1 MDQAQIIAAVQRRI
15 ADDPRYAAT
24 GGAGQSVD
32 PATLAA
38 LIREEAV
45 VISDLDVLDIM
56 RALRDET
63 VGVGPLEQL
72 LSIDGVTDI
81 CVNGPDNIF
90 IDRGK
95 GLERSQLT
103 LSSDADVR
111 RLATRLA
118 TSCGRRLDD
127 ARPFADGHL
136 TREDGTLLRF
146 HAVLPPTTAAGTCIS
161 LRVLRSKTATLAQL
175 EAAGAMDEE
184 RAGVLRGIV
193 DKRKAFLVVGGTGT
207 GKTTLLAAM
216 LAQVAQHERI
226 VAIEDTVELVPA
238 HPHVVNLT
246 SRGANAEGAGE
257 ITMSDLLQQS
267 LRMRPDRIVVGEIR
281 GPEVVDLLAAM
292 NTGHDGGA
300 GTVHANS
307 IGEVPARL
315 EALAALGG
323 LDRAA
328 LHSQLAAAVDVV
340 VVMKRLADG
349 RRIVHQIGVL
359 EGNPVVTRIVWDSEQ
374 GPQEGYSTL
383 IDDLQGAL

>member
-1 MDQAQIIAAVQRRI
+1 MDRARIITAVQRRL
-15 ADDPRYAAT
+15 ADDPRLAPT
-24 GGAGQSVD
+24 NGRVD
-32 PATLAA
+32 PAELAA
-38 LIREEAV
+38 VIREEAV

-63 VGVGPLEQL
+63 VGVGALEQL
-72 LSIDGVTDI
+72 LAIDGVTDI
-81 CVNGPDNIF
+81 CVNGPNDIF

-95 GLERSQLT
+95 GLELSHVT
-103 LSSDADVR
+103 LPDDADVR

-136 TREDGTLLRF
+136 SREDGTLVRF
-146 HAVLPPTTAAGTCIS
+146 HAVLPPTSAAGTCIS
-161 LRVLRSKTATLAQL
+161 LRVLRSKTSTLDQL
-175 EAAGAMDEE
+175 EAAGAVDEE
-184 RAGVLRGIV
+184 RARVLRGIV

-216 LAQVAQHERI
+216 LAQVAPDERI
-226 VAIEDTVELVPA
+226 VAIEDTVELLPP

-281 GPEVVDLLAAM
+281 GPEVVDLLAAL

-307 IGEVPARL
+307 IEEVPARL

-323 LDRAA
+323 LDRMA

-340 VVMKRLADG
+340 VVMKRRPDG
-349 RRIVHQIGVL
+349 TRIVHQIGVL
-359 EGNPVVTRIVWDSEQ
+359 RGNPVVTEVVWDSEH
-374 GPQEGYSTL
+374 GPQPGY
-383 IDDLQGAL
+383 DALVTELGVAT